1 MKARLQPLGVGSGP
15 RNSLDAISVR
25 AASEDWKRGYTA
37 LEKLEQDLALTSV
50 TWHERDSSPLS
61 EQFLFSFVVPHLLR
75 QVALIAQFFDQV
87 HLGFE
92 KIHVTLFVF
101 EQGNQ

>member
-1 MKARLQPLGVGSGP
+1 MGPGLEIPSTRFPSALLLRMGS
-15 RNSLDAISVR
+15 
-25 AASEDWKRGYTA
+25 AANTA
-37 LEKLEQDLALTSV
+37 LEKLEQDLALILV
-50 TWHERDSSPLS
+50 TWQERDSSPLS
-61 EQFLFSFVVPHLLR
+61 KQFLFSFLVPHLLR